1 MSKNNTWVCISCGT
15 SLGDLVGSELFP
27 IDNAQVRTQG
37 ANLVITC
44 PKCGARKV
52 WYPADPM
59 LRVLKQ
65 LIDVIASETA
75 RAAVKAVS
83 HELYQLRQDFEKSI
97 GETNEH

>member
-1 MSKNNTWVCISCGT
+1 MSKNNTWVCITCGV
-15 SLGDLVGSELFP
+15 SLGTLVGQELYP
-27 IDNAQVRTQG
+27 IDSAKIRTQG

-44 PKCGARKV
+44 PQCGARKV

-75 RAAVKAVS
+75 KSAIRAVGA
-83 HELYQLRQDFEKSI
+83 ELSQLRRDAENSI
-97 GETNEH
+97 GEGNDD

>member
-1 MSKNNTWVCISCGT
+1 
-15 SLGDLVGSELFP
+15 
-27 IDNAQVRTQG
+27 
-37 ANLVITC
+37 
-44 PKCGARKV
+44 
-52 WYPADPM
+52 M